1 MIFFKSLLKQIINK
15 LFIKKIIVF
24 LLRKKLISRRFKNLI
39 KLNGFHNIYE
49 SNIKILNN
57 KNDSVSRDLCI
68 FGIPN
73 KEYEVFSKFLS
84 EIKKINSFLD
94 IGAGIGLYTLFAIN
108 NNQSIKTLS
117 IEPNPEVFKVL
128 EKNLNS
134 ISPLNTNNKT
144 LNKAVSNEKRSL
156 EFYIPTGDDFSYGT
170 SNKNLLEEKDIS
182 YKSLIVE
189 TSDLKEFSNDFYE
202 IIKIDVEG
210 SELEVLMAIKEQLSH
225 CKFLFIEILG
235 INKNKAISFLD
246 NYGLKPIVESV
257 EEVGNF
263 IFQRQD
269 SE

>member
-1 MIFFKSLLKQIINK
+1 MNYIKLFLKKIVNLVLLKQII
-15 LFIKKIIVF
+15 IF
-24 LLRKKLISRRFKNLI
+24 LLRQKLIARRFKNLI
-39 KLNGFHNIYE
+39 EFKGFHFIYK
-49 SNIKILNN
+49 SKIKIFNTF
-57 KNDSVSRDLCI
+57 KDAVSRDLTI
-68 FGIPN
+68 FGIPK
-73 KEYEVFSKFLS
+73 KEQKIFSRFVQ
-84 EIKKINSFLD
+84 EIIKVNSFLD
-94 IGAGIGLYTLFAIN
+94 IGAGIGLYTLFAIQN
-108 NNQSIKTLS
+108 KKSIKTLS

-134 ISPLNTNNKT
+134 ISPLNINNKT
-144 LNKAVSNEKRSL
+144 LNKAVSNENIGF
-156 EFYIPTGDDFSYGT
+156 EFHIPTGDDFSYGT
-170 SNKNLLEEKDIS
+170 SNKHLLEEKNIPYES
-182 YKSLIVE
+182 IIVE
-189 TSDLKEFSNDFYE
+189 TSNLNEFSNDFYE

-210 SELEVLMAIKEQLSH
+210 SELEVLMAIEEQLSH

>member
-15 LFIKKIIVF
+15 LFIKKIIVS

-84 EIKKINSFLD
+84 EIKTINSFLD

-128 EKNLNS
+128 EKNLSS

-144 LNKAVSNEKRSL
+144 LNKVVSNEKRSL

-189 TSDLKEFSNDFYE
+189 TSDLKEFSNDYYE

-263 IFQRQD
+263 IFQREV